1 MAKRKKLTAS
11 EVAYMMGLAPPAQT
25 ADGKDIKYGK
35 RAIVGQYTKP
45 YTRED
50 GTEGVRDLSE
60 VINARR

>member
-1 MAKRKKLTAS
+1 MAARKKLTAS
-11 EVAYMMGLAPPAQT
+11 EVAYMMGLAPPAKT
-25 ADGKDIKYGK
+25 ADDKEIKYGITA
-35 RAIVGQYTKP
+35 RVGQYTRK